1 MLYTYL
7 GTNLTLHLK
16 QLHIKLK
23 LRLTILTKNYLSD
36 LGLLTSL
43 ILRQSEKS
51 VLSQMEFG

>member
-16 QLHIKLK
+16 QLRIKLK
-23 LRLTILTKNYLSD
+23 LRLTILTKNYPSD

-43 ILRQSEKS
+43 SLRQSEKS